1 MQCFLVFHYFVLP
14 SCDAVAIV
22 IVAVLVRLL
31 LWVGPLIIYYS
42 WCQMATGQV
51 DLHDV
56 WVNTASLSQ
65 YVCMYVCAW
74 SW

>member
-56 WVNTASLSQ
+56 
-65 YVCMYVCAW
+65 
-74 SW
+74 